1 MKKEV
6 KSMKKLTSILLSA
19 IIMLTSV
26 VGFSL
31 TAYAGGWT
39 DQAIDIE
46 FDTVYNASP
55 SLEDASKHQSS
66 FGVRS
71 DYYYDAFKFSV
82 LDSGKITLN
91 MEAQS
96 KYFLPLDYE
105 SRIDY
110 LIYSTKNLDEEFKVD
125 YNIVKAGFSSARNIY
140 YGKYEWNLPAGEYYM
155 LFEYDYNDTWG
166 FDQKGEC
173 DFSVSYTPNIAT
185 PSNVKA
191 YSKKTKTVKTSWNGV
206 SQTNQYQVYLS
217 TNKKFTSCKKANVYK
232 KKSFTF
238 KALKKNK
245 TYYVKVRAY
254 KNVDGKRVYGKW
266 SDVKRVKC
274 K

>member
-1 MKKEV
+1 MKKILSLFMTLIMV
-6 KSMKKLTSILLSA
+6 IGIVTGTSMI
-19 IIMLTSV
+19 
-26 VGFSL
+26 
-31 TAYAGGWT
+31 AYAGGWA

-82 LDSGKITLN
+82 PVSGKITLN

-96 KYFLPLDYE
+96 KYYLPLDYE

-110 LIYSTKNLDEEFKVD
+110 LIYSAENLDEEFKVD

-155 LFEYDYNDTWG
+155 LFEYDYNDYWG

-191 YSKKTKTVKTSWNGV
+191 YSKKSKTVKTSWNGV
-206 SQTNQYQVYLS
+206 SGTNQYQVYLS
-217 TNKKFTSCKKANVYK
+217 TNKKFTSCKKVNVYN

-238 KALKKNK
+238 KGLKKNK
-245 TYYVKVRAY
+245 TYYVKVRAV
-254 KNVDGKRVYGKW
+254 KNVNGKIYYGKW
-266 SDVKRVKC
+266 SAKKIVKTK
-274 K
+274 